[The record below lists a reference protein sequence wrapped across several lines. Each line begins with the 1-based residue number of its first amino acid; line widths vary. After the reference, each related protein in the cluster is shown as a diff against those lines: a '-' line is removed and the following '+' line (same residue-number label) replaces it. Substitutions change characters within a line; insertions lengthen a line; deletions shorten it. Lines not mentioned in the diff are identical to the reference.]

1 MPERGA
7 EAVTTQMGRLGAEDP
22 STTPQQVAYLPVFE
36 IVGVDLDEIAPLL
49 RDLVLG
55 KHRVDGTGVDS
66 RATVDALVRV
76 DVVHRRGVVALDAVH
91 WRHLDGGHVLDSGAG
106 LHVAVRHCPSTYT

>member
-55 KHRVDGTGVDS
+55 KDRVDGPRVDS
-66 RATVDALVRV
+66 RPTADAPVS
-76 DVVHRRGVVALDAVH
+76 AQAVH
-91 WRHLDGGHVLDSGAG
+91 PPRPPPPVPIHAPHP
-106 LHVAVRHCPSTYT
+106 HPPSPL

>member
-55 KHRVDGTGVDS
+55 KDRVDGTGVHA
-66 RATVDALVRV
+66 RAAVDALIRIYEI
-76 DVVHRRGVVALDAVH
+76 HRRRFVGVDAVH
-91 WRHLDGGHVLDSGAG
+91 RTYLYAWCVLNSDAG
-106 LHVAVRHCPSTYT
+106 LHDDVLHVP

>member
-22 STTPQQVAYLPVFE
+22 STTPQQGAYLPVFE
-36 IVGVDLDEIAPLL
+36 IVGVDLAEIAPLL

-55 KHRVDGTGVDS
+55 KDRVDGTGDDA
-66 RATVDALVRV
+66 RAPLDALARA
-76 DVVHRRGVVALDAVH
+76 DVVHRRAFAGVVP
-91 WRHLDGGHVLDSGAG
+91 RPGSHLASCGVLASAPR
-106 LHVAVRHCPSTYT
+106 LT

>member
-55 KHRVDGTGVDS
+55 KDRVDGTGVDA
-66 RATVDALVRV
+66 RAAVDALVRV
-76 DVVHRRGVVALDAVH
+76 DVVHRRGVVGVDAVH
-91 WRHLDGGHVLDSGAG
+91 RTYLHASGVLDSDAG
-106 LHVAVRHCPSTYT
+106 LHDDVCHAP